1 MKPVEPDE
9 YLRAALRHAPDSQL
23 AAPADVSAQII
34 AAAHR
39 SASERPAAS
48 APVAAPTAAARLR
61 GWMLAWRLH
70 RWGASGALATVIM
83 AGFIGLL
90 WRGEPPGPAR
100 DGADP
105 AVAQLP
111 ATPSAAKLPAPAPAV
126 APSIQAAAPMPAP
139 PPARTAQL
147 IKPGLERM
155 QADSKESSL
164 ERNADR
170 STQRAEERTDQRPS
184 ERAPE
189 PAPEGANTR
198 RETAAGGRQRD
209 PSAAATVTSASRK
222 AQAAEA
228 VQPRADAPAAPPLAT
243 GAAAAAD
250 RVTAVAPAPALMAA
264 PQRRAAAP
272 AAAVATTITAP
283 AAPPWRQPPQISDVL
298 VWQPPARLQAPD
310 AAWLARVAE
319 LTRGRW
325 HAVQDAAS
333 ASPPADEALQ
343 LQWLRDGKA
352 VGQLWLDTAG
362 ARWCGAVPPC
372 ERAALSAQEQREL
385 LAPLAR

>member
-9 YLRAALRHAPDSQL
+9 YLRTALRHAPDSQA

-39 SASERPAAS
+39 SAAERPATS
-48 APVAAPTAAARLR
+48 AAVAAPTAAARLR

-100 DGADP
+100 DGAD
-105 AVAQLP
+105 AEVGQLP
-111 ATPSAAKLPAPAPAV
+111 PTPSAAKLPAPAPAV

-139 PPARTAQL
+139 PPARAAQL
-147 IKPGLERM
+147 SKPGLERM
-155 QADSKESSL
+155 QADSKESSV

-170 STQRAEERTDQRPS
+170 STQRTEERTAQRPS

-189 PAPEGANTR
+189 PVPEGANTG
-198 RETAAGGRQRD
+198 RETAAGGRQRE

-222 AQAAEA
+222 AQAAEP

-250 RVTAVAPAPALMAA
+250 RATALAAAPALMAA

-272 AAAVATTITAP
+272 VAATTIAAP
-283 AAPPWRQPPQISDVL
+283 AAPPWRQPPQLSDVL
-298 VWQPPARLQAPD
+298 VWQPPAKLQAPD
-310 AAWLARVAE
+310 AAWLARLAE
-319 LTRGRW
+319 LTQGRW
-325 HAVQDAAS
+325 QAVQDAAG
-333 ASPPADEALQ
+333 ASLPADEALQ
-343 LQWLRDGKA
+343 LQWLRDGKP
-352 VGQLWLDTAG
+352 VGQLWLDAAG
-362 ARWCGAVPPC
+362 ARWCGLVPPC
-372 ERAALSAQEQREL
+372 ERAALSAQAQREL